1 MPNRVHREDPFLATL
16 RRAVQAKMKASGHRQ
31 KDLVKATGA
40 SQSLVS
46 RFMSGERKHWSPKLR
61 PLCIYADLEPIA
73 HKESPQAGQ
82 ALSQLLREA
91 IGDNPAA
98 EQALIRIVEALA
110 PVLQQIPR
118 PGAPSKGTRS

>member
-1 MPNRVHREDPFLATL
+1 MQNRVHREDPFLATL
-16 RRAVQAKMKASGHRQ
+16 RRAVLSKMNALGHRQ
-31 KDLVKATGA
+31 RDLIKATGVG
-40 SQSLVS
+40 QSLVS
-46 RFMSGERKHWSPKLR
+46 RFMSGERKHWSPKLK
-61 PLCIYADLEPIA
+61 PLCKYAELEPIA
-73 HKESPQAGQ
+73 HKAKPQAGQ

-118 PGAPSKGTRS
+118 PGAPSEGTRS